1 MRQEQR
7 VRDGIYL
14 TCHMPVDM
22 QGISD
27 FAKPSGN
34 VTHRHKMPTPTY
46 SLIIQPCHIT
56 LNRIVLAIVREYSIH
71 AVASQEET

>member
-27 FAKPSGN
+27 FAKPSAMLHTGIKCPLP
-34 VTHRHKMPTPTY
+34 HIALSY
-46 SLIIQPCHIT
+46 SLVT
-56 LNRIVLAIVREYSIH
+56 
-71 AVASQEET
+71 